1 MQSPTTLQTK
11 TKFDIRNPRKDLSIM
26 EDNFFKWTNGN
37 HYRTST
43 NDMTYKVSMPAPLW
57 RNFYYDLMLTVTIVI
72 SREKEPRDTRVSGLY
87 SREQEPDPSWATLH

>member
-43 NDMTYKVSMPAPLW
+43 NDMTYKVSMPAP
-57 RNFYYDLMLTVTIVI
+57 
-72 SREKEPRDTRVSGLY
+72 
-87 SREQEPDPSWATLH
+87 